1 MSDAAVLVEVGRPLE
16 LRHDIEVEAPHA
28 GEVLVRV
35 AASGVCH
42 SDLSMQNGTML
53 TPTPIIL
60 GHEGAG
66 VVEAVGPGVGDLAPG
81 DHVMI
86 SWVPQC
92 GRCFF
97 CLRGQPEL
105 CESTTMS
112 VAMGC
117 LLDGT
122 TRSSS
127 GGRPLRQMAAAGT
140 FTERTVIPAVSAVKI
155 PTDLDLHVAALIG
168 CAVLTGVGAALN
180 TAQIATGDTV
190 AVVGCGGVGL
200 NVIQGAVLAGA
211 GRVIA
216 VDIHPAKLEV
226 ARAFGATAVIDA
238 SQDDPVLGVMALTA
252 QRGADVAFEVIG
264 LQKTIDQTIGM
275 TRRGGQAILVGMARM
290 DATVNVPA
298 FFGLVMAEK
307 TIRGCWYGSADVR
320 RDVPL
325 ILDFYRRGQ
334 LQLDELISRTI
345 ALDEVN
351 DAFAAL
357 QRGEVT
363 RSLIAF

>member
-1 MSDAAVLVEVGRPLE
+1 MLVEAGRPLE
-16 LRHDIEVEAPHA
+16 LRHDVEVEAPHA

-42 SDLSMQNGTML
+42 SDLSMQNGTVL

-66 VVEAVGPGVGDLAPG
+66 VVEAVGAGVGDLAPG
-81 DHVMI
+81 DHVVM

-92 GRCFF
+92 GGCFF
-97 CLRGQPEL
+97 CRRGQPEL
-105 CESTTMS
+105 CETTTMS

-127 GGRPLRQMAAAGT
+127 GGQPLRQMAATGT
-140 FTERTVIPAVSAVKI
+140 FAERTVIPAVSAVKV
-155 PTDLDLHVAALIG
+155 PAELDLHVAALIG
-168 CAVLTGVGAALN
+168 CGVLTGVGAALN

-211 GRVIA
+211 AQVIA

-226 ARAFGATAVIDA
+226 ARAFGASAAVDA
-238 SQDDPVLGVMALTA
+238 SQHDPVSEVMDLTG

-264 LQKTIDQTIGM
+264 LQKTIDQTIAM
-275 TRRGGQAILVGMARM
+275 TRRGGQAVLVGMAHM
-290 DATVNVPA
+290 DARVSVPA

-345 ALDEVN
+345 TLGEVN

-363 RSLIAF
+363 RSMIAF